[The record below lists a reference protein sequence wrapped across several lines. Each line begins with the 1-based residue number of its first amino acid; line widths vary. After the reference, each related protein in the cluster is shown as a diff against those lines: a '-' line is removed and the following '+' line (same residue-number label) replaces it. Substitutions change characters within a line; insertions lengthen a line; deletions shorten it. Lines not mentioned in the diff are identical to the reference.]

1 METKEDAAAIRGRR
15 ADGGNPEY
23 GRCTAV
29 LEQERELLGQIAGMQ
44 DLIRKAVINRQWMDF
59 EGYMETLG
67 QIGTQFEDLDQ
78 ERIRIFASFTGDG
91 NMPGKTGE
99 DAAGFYALVSRFP
112 ADERK
117 AITGVYRNLKME
129 TVKVRLKSGALMN
142 YLSEASLLVTGFL
155 EAAFPDRKG
164 KLYSR
169 SGAQVH
175 ADMRSM
181 VLNRHF

>member
-1 METKEDAAAIRGRR
+1 MEIKENTAAIQ
-15 ADGGNPEY
+15 GGSPGY

-29 LEQERELLGQIAGMQ
+29 LEQERELIAKIAVMQ

-59 EGYMETLG
+59 EAYMEALG
-67 QIGTQFEDLDQ
+67 QIGAHFEDLDQ
-78 ERIRIFASFTGDG
+78 ERVRIFASFTGDG
-91 NMPGKTGE
+91 NTPGKTGD
-99 DAAGFYALVSRFP
+99 DAAGFYALASCFP

-117 AITGVYRNLKME
+117 ALTDVYRNLKME
-129 TVKVRLKSGALMN
+129 TMKIRLESDALMN

-169 SGAQVH
+169 SGAQVQ